1 MGLFR
6 RRRKSRN
13 DKGQGLIE
21 AAVVLPFLFLLLF
34 NAINF
39 AYYFYVALNLAQ
51 APRDAVEYSIQGFQT
66 VASLDLPSATT
77 VSTVTYANLTG
88 LPSASN
94 TPTQV
99 CTAANGVDSTTHKA
113 ACTKFPA
120 GSAISWAIDA
130 DPDQPGK
137 FVLNRV
143 DVQYTVQPLIA
154 GSPFGIKLL
163 PSLTFHR
170 QVSMRAID

>member
-1 MGLFR
+1 MFR
-6 RRRKSRN
+6 RSRKFNS

-21 AAVVLPFLFLLLF
+21 AAVILPFLFLLLF

-66 VASLDLPSATT
+66 VASLNLANATS
-77 VSTVTYANLTG
+77 VSTVIYANLTG

-99 CTAANGVDSTTHKA
+99 CTLANGVDSTTHKA
-113 ACTKFPA
+113 NCTLFPA
-120 GSAISWAIDA
+120 GSTTSWAIDA
-130 DPDQPGK
+130 DPEPGK

>member
-1 MGLFR
+1 VAWFR
-6 RRRKSRN
+6 RRRKFAS

-21 AAVVLPFLFLLLF
+21 AAVILPFLFLLLF

-66 VASLDLPSATT
+66 SASLDLASATT

-88 LPSASN
+88 LPNASN

-99 CTAANGVDSTTHKA
+99 CTAANGVNSVTHKA
-113 ACTKFPA
+113 NCTQFPV
-120 GSAISWAIDA
+120 GSTTSWAIDA
-130 DPDQPGK
+130 DPDEPGK

-163 PSLTFHR
+163 PSLVFHR